1 MKTELS
7 WKERGR
13 LWLRLGLRLLIF
25 LFLVFFVTH
34 FGSTLWDWFSPFL
47 LAGVCAWVLSPV
59 VRWCQRSFGLPRW
72 FCSLGILLLVL
83 AILGG
88 VLWSLGAGLGRELMS
103 FATNWESTLTTLEN
117 VAAYLGQL
125 FSRWLDLLPDSAQNA
140 ADVLLTRFFSWLE
153 GTIPQLL
160 SFAMDWATNVARALP
175 SFAVATIVFVMAS
188 YFLLSD
194 LPRLKLMVSDHLPEG
209 PRTLLSI
216 VRRAVSAGFG
226 GYVKAEL
233 ILSIGVFFILLVG
246 FLLIRQ
252 PYALLLALGFAV
264 LDFIPIIGSGTVMV
278 PWAVI
283 DLLTGNLRH
292 AVGLMAVWG
301 VICLFR
307 RLGEPKILGNQTGLS
322 PLTSLASVYVGMKI
336 AKVGGMI
343 FGPVVCLVV
352 RNVVCSGIMDDLL
365 ADLRLAWWDIAA
377 ILKGGR
383 VNSTAD
389 KAAEET
395 SPAE

>member
-1 MKTELS
+1 MKELT
-7 WKERGR
+7 WRERGR
-13 LWLRLGLRLLIF
+13 LWLRLGLRLVIF
-25 LFLVFFVTH
+25 LLLILFTARFAPV
-34 FGSTLWDWFSPFL
+34 LWDWFSPFL
-47 LAGVCAWVLSPV
+47 LAAICAWVLSPV

-72 FCSLGILLLVL
+72 FCSLGVLLLVL
-83 AILGG
+83 ALLGG
-88 VLWSLGAGLGRELMS
+88 LLWSLTSGLGRELMS
-103 FATNWESTLTTLEN
+103 LATNWESTLATLEN

-140 ADVLLTRFFSWLE
+140 ADLLLTRFFSWLE

-194 LPRLKLMVSDHLPEG
+194 LPRLKLLVSDHLPEG

-226 GYVKAEL
+226 GYIKAEFF
-233 ILSIGVFFILLVG
+233 LSVGVFFLLLGG

-264 LDFIPIIGSGTVMV
+264 LDFIPLIGSGTVMV

-283 DLLTGNLRH
+283 DLLTGNFRH

-322 PLTSLASVYVGMKI
+322 PLTSLVSVYVGMKV

-343 FGPVVCLVV
+343 LGPVVCLVV
-352 RNVVCSGIMDDLL
+352 RNILRSGVLDDLL
-365 ADLRLAWWDIAA
+365 DDLRLAWRDIVA
-377 ILKGGR
+377 ILKGGK
-383 VNSTAD
+383 SD
-389 KAAEET
+389 
-395 SPAE
+395 SPS